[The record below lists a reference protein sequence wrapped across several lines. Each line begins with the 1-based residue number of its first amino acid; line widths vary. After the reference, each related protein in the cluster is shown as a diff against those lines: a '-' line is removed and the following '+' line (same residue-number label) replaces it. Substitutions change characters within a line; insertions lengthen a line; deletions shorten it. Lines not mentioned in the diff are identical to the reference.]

1 VCCGSLRIFILVKI
15 NLDFSVVVMILMVPR
30 GCLWLSDYLSCGL
43 ALEKECIGTHK
54 EES

>member
-1 VCCGSLRIFILVKI
+1 VKI
-15 NLDFSVVVMILMVPR
+15 NLDVSVVVMILMVPR

-43 ALEKECIGTHK
+43 ALEKECIRTHK